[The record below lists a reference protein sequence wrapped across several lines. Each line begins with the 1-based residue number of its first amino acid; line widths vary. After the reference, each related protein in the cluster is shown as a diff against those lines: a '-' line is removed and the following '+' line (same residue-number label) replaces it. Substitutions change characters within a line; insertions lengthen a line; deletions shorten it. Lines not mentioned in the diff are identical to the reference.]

1 MPLADTATRYGSFSR
16 LLHWGM
22 ALLLLWQFLSAGA
35 HFLLED
41 TAIEVFFWPTH
52 KPLGVLL
59 LILVA
64 IRLGWAVI
72 NLARR
77 PPSINILARLGHL
90 GLYAML
96 FAVPVLALLRQYGSG
111 RSFAPFGV
119 PLFSGFEGEKIAWL
133 VVPGNALHGLLGW
146 LLLAMI
152 IGHMAMAFW
161 HRKQPGQLDI
171 LPRMWG
177 K

>member
-16 LLHWGM
+16 LLHWAM

-41 TAIEVFFWPTH
+41 TAIEAFFWPTH

-119 PLFSGFEGEKIAWL
+119 PLFSGFEGENIAWL
-133 VVPGNALHGLLGW
+133 VAPGNALHGLLGW